1 VGEVHV
7 VLEAHEAL
15 HRHERVLV
23 VQAQP
28 DVVDDREEDE
38 TAQEQQGRRQQQPAD
53 ERMAVHGAVPAAL
66 TTTSA

>member
-7 VLEAHEAL
+7 VLEANEAL

-28 DVVDDREEDE
+28 DVVEDREEDE

-53 ERMAVHGAVPAAL
+53 ERMAVQGAVPAAL